1 MARCRVA
8 GNAVTNANHPTARS
22 LITMKIILTLV
33 LLVLPGIAVAQD
45 DPNWPSLSYLRSDY
59 RDSVVVA
66 HVRVTQAEI
75 VNRIPGYDDWRLVGE
90 VVEPFKGKF
99 RKGQTLTFYHGAE
112 TGFKQA
118 GFLGEKIIFL
128 HRNYVEKEKRW
139 VYAVIE
145 NSTLPY
151 NEDRVQKLR
160 KIRRGVGKKASAK
173 DVS

>member
-1 MARCRVA
+1 MSS
-8 GNAVTNANHPTARS
+8 P
-22 LITMKIILTLV
+22 KIILI
-33 LLVLPGIAVAQD
+33 LLLLLGVPAMAQD

-59 RDSVVVA
+59 RESVMVA

-112 TGFKQA
+112 AGFKKEL
-118 GFLGEKIIFL
+118 FLGEKIVFL
-128 HRNYVEKEKRW
+128 HRNYHEADKTW

-151 NEDRVQKLR
+151 NEDRVHKLR
-160 KIRRGVGKKASAK
+160 TIKRSAQKTKPAGKH
-173 DVS
+173 